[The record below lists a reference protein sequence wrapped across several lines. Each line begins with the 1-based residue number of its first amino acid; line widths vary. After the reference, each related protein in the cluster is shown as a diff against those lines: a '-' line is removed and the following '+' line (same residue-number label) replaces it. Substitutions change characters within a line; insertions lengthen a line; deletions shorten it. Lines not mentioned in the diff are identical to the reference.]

1 MTGYEIDRAREQADR
16 TARALLTALGPEVAA
31 ITESV
36 AWDADLQLAGVDS
49 ANLIELGLMIEDL
62 LGVSLSA
69 EELDRV
75 GTIAGIRSI
84 IEAHTGDTP

>member
-1 MTGYEIDRAREQADR
+1 MRSTEQADR
-16 TARALLTALGPEVAA
+16 AARALLTALGPEVAA
-31 ITESV
+31 IAESV
-36 AWDADLQLAGVDS
+36 AWDADLQLAGIDS